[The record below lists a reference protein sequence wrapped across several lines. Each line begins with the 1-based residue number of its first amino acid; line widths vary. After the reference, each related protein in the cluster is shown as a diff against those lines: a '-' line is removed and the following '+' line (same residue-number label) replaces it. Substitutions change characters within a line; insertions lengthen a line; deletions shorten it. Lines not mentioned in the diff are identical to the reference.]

1 MEYQIESKILDAVE
15 TAQREGFTLDQ
26 TIKLVHKAWRVID
39 SMKIEMEAFRDD
51 LDDFIKTNNFNKEFG
66 VDV

>member
-15 TAQREGFTLDQ
+15 TAQGEGFTLDQ

-39 SMKIEMEAFRDD
+39 NMKNEMQDFRDD
-51 LDDFIKTNNFNKEFG
+51 LDTFIRTNNFNKEYG